1 MFPDEH
7 SEKTEIIETVELSVV
22 SRDWRD
28 GIRELSSKDLRAVR
42 YFMCCYISG
51 SVSLCIVQAR
61 RCVTPRVNGVST
73 VEIG

>member
-28 GIRELSSKDLRAVR
+28 GIRELSSKDLRAIR
-42 YFMCCYISG
+42 YF
-51 SVSLCIVQAR
+51 V
-61 RCVTPRVNGVST
+61 
-73 VEIG
+73 